1 MTALWIMMGAF
12 LALWGFIV
20 AVGIWSDISKVR
32 SVIYGMLISF
42 ICTLA
47 GSIFI
52 YALTQDTT
60 TPEYDALDN
69 DINQDTISTATM
81 VARLDG
87 SGNTARYQSLLQQLS
102 SAFNTNDKNIADLTA
117 GAVHTLKEEGITESF
132 LSILEGVNR
141 ISASINGSYNDTM
154 TVYVALRTKSYTHK
168 DAINNIES
176 MWIELMRK

>member
-1 MTALWIMMGAF
+1 MMGVF
-12 LALWGFIV
+12 LAIWGIII
-20 AVGIWSDISKVR
+20 AVGIWCDISKVR

-42 ICTLA
+42 IGTLA
-47 GSIFI
+47 GSIFF

-60 TPEYDALDN
+60 TSEYDALDT
-69 DINQDTISTATM
+69 DIHQDTISTATM

-102 SAFNTNDKNIADLTA
+102 SAFNTNDKNIADLTS
-117 GAVHTLKEEGITESF
+117 GAIQTLKEEGISESF
-132 LSILEGVNR
+132 LNILDGVNR
-141 ISASINGSYNDTM
+141 ISASINGSYKDTM
-154 TVYVALRTKSYTHK
+154 TVYVALRIKSYTHR

>member
-1 MTALWIMMGAF
+1 M
-12 LALWGFIV
+12 
-20 AVGIWSDISKVR
+20 
-32 SVIYGMLISF
+32 
-42 ICTLA
+42 
-47 GSIFI
+47 
-52 YALTQDTT
+52 
-60 TPEYDALDN
+60 
-69 DINQDTISTATM
+69 NQDTISIATM

-154 TVYVALRTKSYTHK
+154 TVYVALRIKSYTHK

-176 MWIELMRK
+176 MWIELMKK